1 MSRLRTQEITNYS
14 GDGAVEFT
22 KGATLESGYDVR
34 GTVTINTAGV
44 CTATSFVGD
53 GSALTNVGGAS
64 AVSSGKMISLINS
77 GVM

>member
-44 CTATSFVGD
+44 CTATSLWEMVQH
-53 GSALTNVGGAS
+53 
-64 AVSSGKMISLINS
+64 
-77 GVM
+77 